1 MKKMNKRRIR
11 ITKIDDKGKNHN
23 FFCENVL
30 MLRTAKQV
38 GDEEVINN
46 TVLGNL
52 LRWSRVVEFEVLKD

>member
-1 MKKMNKRRIR
+1 MGKMNKRKIR
-11 ITKIDDKGKNHN
+11 ITRIDDKGKNHKL
-23 FFCENVL
+23 FCEHVL

-52 LRWSRVVEFEVLKD
+52 LRWFRVVEFEVVKD